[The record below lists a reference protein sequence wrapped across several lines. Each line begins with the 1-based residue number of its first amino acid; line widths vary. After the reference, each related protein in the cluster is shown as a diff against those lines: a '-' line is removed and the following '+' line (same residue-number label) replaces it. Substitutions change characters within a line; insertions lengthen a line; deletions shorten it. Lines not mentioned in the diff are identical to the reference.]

1 MLISPGSSF
10 FIRAAEL
17 EDYDSLYSMMR
28 DFAQYQKTPER
39 LTLSLEQMKRDRE
52 IFKCFLAVAADGEI
66 VGFTTWFFAY
76 YSWTGK
82 AVYMDDLYVVESFR
96 GQGVGSRLL
105 EAVIQLAKDAG
116 CNKVKWQ
123 VSKWNESGIGYYKKI
138 GATLDEVDINCALKI

>member
-1 MLISPGSSF
+1 MKK
-10 FIRAAEL
+10 
-17 EDYDSLYSMMR
+17 DR
-28 DFAQYQKTPER
+28 D
-39 LTLSLEQMKRDRE
+39 
-52 IFKCFLAVAADGEI
+52 IFKCFLAVTPDGEI

-116 CNKVKWQ
+116 CYKVKWQ
-123 VSKWNESGIGYYKKI
+123 VSKWNESGIQYYKKM
-138 GATLDEVDINCALKI
+138 GATIDEVDINCDLKI

>member
-1 MLISPGSSF
+1 MILSPGNF
-10 FIRAAEL
+10 CIRAAEL
-17 EDYDSLYSMMR
+17 EDYDRLYSLMH

-39 LTLSLEQMKRDRE
+39 LILSLEQMKKDRD
-52 IFKCFLAVAADGEI
+52 IFKCLLAVMPDGRI
-66 VGFTTWFFAY
+66 IGFTTWFFAY

-116 CNKVKWQ
+116 CSKVKWQ
-123 VSKWNESGIGYYKKI
+123 VSKWNDSGIRYYKKM
-138 GATLDEVDINCALKI
+138 GATIDEVDINCDLKI